1 MLKFTFGEFT
11 LILSLLKIL
20 FPNLCL
26 FLFINVY
33 SKIHNSYMCVCW
45 FLGIFLGQ
53 SMCRRKFG
61 LIAVIFIFI
70 YINTLNTS

>member
-33 SKIHNSYMCVCW
+33 SKIHNSYRCVCW
-45 FLGIFLGQ
+45 FLGLVLGQ
-53 SMCRRKFG
+53 SMCWSKFD
-61 LIAVIFIFI
+61 LISVIFIFI
-70 YINTLNTS
+70 YINPLNTS